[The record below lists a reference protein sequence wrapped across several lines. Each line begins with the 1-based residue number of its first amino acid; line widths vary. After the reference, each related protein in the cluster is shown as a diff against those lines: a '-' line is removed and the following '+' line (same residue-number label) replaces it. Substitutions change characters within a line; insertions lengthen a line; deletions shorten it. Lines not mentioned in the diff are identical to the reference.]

1 MPFKEKM
8 ARRSN
13 FRKTVFSNGL
23 TLVSESHHEFRSLSL
38 GVWVKAGTR
47 HEKPSE
53 SGASHFIEHMLFKG
67 TESRTALQIARE
79 VDRVGGDFNAFTAR
93 EYTCFNLLLLGR
105 DLGLG
110 VDILNDIVLN
120 SKFDADELER
130 ERRVILQEI
139 AMVEDSPEELAHDV
153 LFETIYPRHG
163 LGRPILGT
171 EASIRRMRRGDL
183 LRYFRKHY
191 RPDRLIIAVAG
202 DVSHESVL
210 RRLRPLCAEDWP
222 GRPVKN
228 DVSTDF
234 ISAGKIRSGSWW
246 LERLTEQVHLL
257 WAVEGPKYSSRDR
270 FAAFLLNVYL
280 GGGMS
285 SSLFQ
290 EIREKNGLAYT
301 VYSSFSPFLDSGV
314 FSVYVATLMGQ
325 VPLCLKLIEEC
336 VERLKKELITEEEL
350 KSVKDNLK
358 GSILLSSDSV
368 ESRMSS
374 IAKNE
379 MFFGKYFSI
388 EDICRFI
395 DDVKPSDVKRIARR
409 LLSSERSILA
419 LGPSPKKGVSSRLRP
434 HLIKR

>member
-1 MPFKEKM
+1 
-8 ARRSN
+8 
-13 FRKTVFSNGL
+13 
-23 TLVSESHHEFRSLSL
+23 
-38 GVWVKAGTR
+38 
-47 HEKPSE
+47 
-53 SGASHFIEHMLFKG
+53 
-67 TESRTALQIARE
+67 
-79 VDRVGGDFNAFTAR
+79 
-93 EYTCFNLLLLGR
+93 
-105 DLGLG
+105 
-110 VDILNDIVLN
+110 
-120 SKFDADELER
+120 ADELER